1 MKIIM
6 RRDSVILF
14 SKNNRIDS
22 AKGDVFLIKEFNQE
36 RVLHINYTSFIFR
49 WQPVFTENSNS
60 ARSSSID
67 GIFPI

>member
-36 RVLHINYTSFIFR
+36 RVLHHNYTSFIFR
-49 WQPVFTENSNS
+49 WQPVFTENSKS
-60 ARSSSID
+60 TIPTMID
-67 GIFPI
+67 GDWES